1 MRALLYLG
9 SEQSSWKGTIVLK
22 KKTAAWALG
31 LGLMG
36 LVLAASAACGES
48 AQADPAS
55 GDPDAVIVDVSIKNL
70 RFTPSTVDVPAG
82 KTVRINVTNQ
92 DATEH
97 DLLVQGLHIEKVG
110 EATGAH
116 HAGATPDMLVVHVTA
131 TGDGSITFHTDEKGT
146 FAFYCTIPGHKE
158 AGMVGTMT
166 VS

>member
-1 MRALLYLG
+1 MA
-9 SEQSSWKGTIVLK
+9 V
-22 KKTAAWALG
+22 WALG
-31 LGLMG
+31 LGLMAM
-36 LVLAASAACGES
+36 VLTASAACGES
-48 AQADPAS
+48 AQADPAN
-55 GDPDAVIVDVSIKNL
+55 GTPDVVIDISIKNL
-70 RFTPSTVDVPAG
+70 RFAPSTVDVPAG

-131 TGDGSITFHTDEKGT
+131 SGNGSITFHTDEKGT
-146 FAFYCTIPGHKE
+146 FAFYCTIPGHKD
-158 AGMVGTMT
+158 AGMVGKMT

>member
-1 MRALLYLG
+1 M
-9 SEQSSWKGTIVLK
+9 LK
-22 KKTAAWALG
+22 KKTAAWVLG
-31 LGLMG
+31 LGAMG
-36 LVLAASAACGES
+36 LILVASAACGES
-48 AQADPAS
+48 AQGADPES
-55 GDPDAVIVDVSIKNL
+55 GNPDVVIDVSIKNL
-70 RFTPSTVDVPAG
+70 RFTPATVDVPAG

-97 DLLVQGLHIEKVG
+97 DLLVQGIHIEKIG

-131 TGDGSITFHTDEKGT
+131 SGDGSITFHTDEKGT

-158 AGMVGTMT
+158 AGMVGKMT